1 MGDKTVKNFKFL
13 FLVLLSLSFVSSSAL
28 AADEIRRIEVE
39 GEKRIEENTILSYM
53 TLKAGDEFDNQ
64 KLDES
69 LKRLYATGL
78 FADIKFEKEARTL
91 IIKVVENP
99 IIVNVVFEGN
109 SQIENAQL
117 TSEVQLRERAV
128 FTRAKAQSD
137 ARRIQEIYR
146 RSGRFAVTVEPKIIE
161 LEQNRVNVVFEID
174 EGPETKIK
182 NIIFVNNKAFPDKD
196 LRDIIVSEEDRW
208 YKFLGANDTYDPDR
222 MEFDKELLRRHY
234 LRKGYADFKVTSAI
248 AELSQDKEGFFL
260 TFTLDEGDRYR
271 FGEITII
278 NRLDGVALSGLDQY
292 VEPETG
298 DWFNNEMVDDTASAL
313 TKAVEEQFFPF
324 VRVRPEIDLVKG
336 ERVAHIDF
344 IIEEGPRI
352 FIDEI
357 NIAGNVRTLDRVI
370 RREFELAEG
379 DPFNRDR
386 IQKSERNIRDL
397 GYFEDVTIQ
406 PIPGSAPDRR
416 NLDVTVSE
424 KSTGE
429 LSIGAGFSTADGPLA
444 DFKIREKNFLGRGQE
459 LGIATVLSGDRSQV
473 DLSFAEPYFLGRDL
487 RLSTN
492 IFHVQRDLQD
502 ESSYDQQ
509 RTGFGVDL
517 GYPLSR
523 NLRHSIGYRIVNNTI
538 ENVQIDA
545 SRFIRE
551 QEGERVTSAVS
562 QTLFYDKRNSRLTPT
577 DGYSLRLFNELAGL
591 GGDAKF
597 FNTEVSAAF
606 YEPVTEQVTFSLIG
620 KGGAIF
626 GYNDDEVAINDRFFL
641 GDTSFRGFEQAG
653 IGPRD
658 VSTDDS
664 LGGTKYYTVSAEF
677 SFPLGLPDEYG
688 IKGHTFSD
696 VGSLW
701 DTPDVS
707 AGVLKDEPSIR
718 ASAGAGISWESPLG
732 PIRVN
737 FAWPITSEDYDN
749 EQVFNFAF
757 GTRF

>member
-1 MGDKTVKNFKFL
+1 MTLAL
-13 FLVLLSLSFVSSSAL
+13 FSNSAF
-28 AADEIRRIEVE
+28 ADEIRRIEVE
-39 GEKRIEENTILSYM
+39 GQQRIEADTIRSYM
-53 TLKAGDEFDNQ
+53 TIGAGDDFNDE
-64 KLDES
+64 KLNDS

-78 FADIKFEKEARTL
+78 FADIKFAKEARTL
-91 IIKVVENP
+91 IVRVVENP
-99 IIVNVVFEGN
+99 IVSKVAFEGN
-109 SQIENAQL
+109 DKIDNTQL
-117 TSEVQLRERAV
+117 GSEIQLRERAV
-128 FTRAKAQSD
+128 FTRSKAQSD

-146 RSGRFAVTVEPKIIE
+146 RSGRFAVTIEPKIIE

-174 EGPETKIK
+174 EGPETKIR
-182 NIIFVNNKAFPDKD
+182 NIIFVNNKAFSDKD
-196 LRDIIVSEEDRW
+196 LRDVIASEEDRW

-222 MEFDKELLRRHY
+222 LEFDKELLRRYY

-260 TFTLDEGDRYR
+260 TFTMEEGERYR
-271 FGEITII
+271 FGEISII
-278 NRLDGVALSGLDQY
+278 NRLDGVDLSQLPEY
-292 VEPETG
+292 VEPKIGE
-298 DWFNNEMVDDTASAL
+298 WFNNEVVDDTASAL
-313 TKAVEEQFFPF
+313 TKAVEQQFFPF
-324 VRVRPEIDLVKG
+324 VRVRQEVDLEK
-336 ERVAHIDF
+336 EQKIANINF
-344 IIEEGPRI
+344 IIEEGPRV
-352 FIDEI
+352 FVDEI
-357 NIAGNVRTLDRVI
+357 NISGNVRTLDRVV

-386 IQKSERNIRDL
+386 VQKSERNIRDL
-397 GYFEDVTIQ
+397 GYFEDVSIQ
-406 PIPGSAPDRR
+406 PVPGSAPDRR
-416 NLDVTVSE
+416 NLDVVVEE

-487 RLSTN
+487 RFSMDL
-492 IFHVQRDLQD
+492 FHIQRDLQD

-509 RTGFGVDL
+509 RTGFGLNL

-523 NLRHSIGYRIVNNTI
+523 YLRHSLGYRIVNNKI

-577 DGYSLRLFNELAGL
+577 DGYALRLYNELAGL

-597 FNTEVSAAF
+597 FNTEVTATL
-606 YEPVTEQVTFSLIG
+606 YEPITEEVIFSLTG

-626 GYNDDEVAINDRFFL
+626 GYSDDEVAINDRYFL
-641 GDTSFRGFEQAG
+641 GDTSFRGFEQSG

-658 VSTDDS
+658 ISTNDS
-664 LGGTKYYTVSAEF
+664 LGGTKYYTVSGEL

-688 IKGHTFSD
+688 IKGHTFTD
-696 VGSLW
+696 IGSLW

-707 AGVLKDEPSIR
+707 AGVLKDE
-718 ASAGAGISWESPLG
+718 ASVRMTAGAGVSWQSPLG

-737 FAWPITSEDYDN
+737 FAWPITSEEYDN